1 MAKAVV
7 ILQEALATRRSQ
19 ASAIDRPAPAAAPSS
34 CATTGFGI
42 WCRMRETSMPWRRFA
57 ILASNGS
64 GARPS
69 AIDLTSPPTQ
79 KVPPAPL
86 ISTARTSWFVGRA
99 PRRLDQ
105 AARHVRIERIA
116 PLRPVH
122 GDGEQA
128 LVELL
133 EDHFVWLMAFAFVV
147 IGFQFV
153 IARSEATKQSRS
165 GALDCFASLAMTV
178 DAQFDFFTSGQRDS
192 SSGWNASLP
201 ATVPTSL

>member
-1 MAKAVV
+1 MP
-7 ILQEALATRRSQ
+7 RR
-19 ASAIDRPAPAAAPSS
+19 RL
-34 CATTGFGI
+34 T
-42 WCRMRETSMPWRRFA
+42 

-79 KVPPAPL
+79 NVPPAPFEQHRAHL
-86 ISTARTSWFVGRA
+86 VILGRA

-116 PLRPVH
+116 PVGTVH

-133 EDHFVWLMAFAFVV
+133 EDHFVWLMWGSFC
-147 IGFQFV
+147 
-153 IARSEATKQSRS
+153 R
-165 GALDCFASLAMTV
+165 C
-178 DAQFDFFTSGQRDS
+178 
-192 SSGWNASLP
+192 
-201 ATVPTSL
+201 